1 MDALANACNEQRTE
15 MNILQN
21 LMQDQLIRSDILSHR
36 EDNIYHNLNALEIE
50 TRNFVEESHLVNNSY
65 ELVQSEIDAMS
76 NVQLLS
82 IPFKIRT
89 KKDGGYPTINNL
101 RLAYR
106 INAKAGLYHNEID
119 AAFVQAAQLA
129 VFTIGLYP
137 NFSTSGIIRL
147 IPIHPCAKIL
157 VCLSDDDIGQQQSSV
172 HNLGFDITTTTTVN
186 NDEMELS
193 NTHVPTRSITLFLV
207 ILSQLCS
214 HILTCN
220 NHQLMRQKDDN
231 DDHPPFPMTEC
242 SIDGVDVTNL
252 KESNIAAWSSV
263 VFCIAANL
271 QWLSELRSDVP
282 SQII

>member
-1 MDALANACNEQRTE
+1 
-15 MNILQN
+15 
-21 LMQDQLIRSDILSHR
+21 
-36 EDNIYHNLNALEIE
+36 
-50 TRNFVEESHLVNNSY
+50 
-65 ELVQSEIDAMS
+65 MS

-82 IPFKIRT
+82 IPFTIRT
-89 KKDGGYPTINNL
+89 KKDGGGGYPTINNL

-106 INAKAGLYHNEID
+106 INSKAGLYHNEID
-119 AAFVQAAQLA
+119 AAFVQAAQLV

-157 VCLSDDDIGQQQSSV
+157 VHLSEDDDIGQSQSSV
-172 HNLGFDITTTTTVN
+172 HNLGFDTAATTINN

-193 NTHVPTRSITLFLV
+193 NIHVPTQSITLFLV

-220 NHQLMRQKDDN
+220 NHQLPRQKDD
-231 DDHPPFPMTEC
+231 DDDYQPPFPMTEC

-252 KESNIAAWSSV
+252 KESNTAAWSSV
-263 VFCIAANL
+263 IFCIAANL
-271 QWLSELRSDVP
+271 QWLSELRSDLP
-282 SQII
+282 QII